1 MNINNHI
8 IIMIS
13 IKRSG
18 ITRATLNNKKNLII
32 TLNRYYVFQNVCQVT
47 LDSIVSQNALTQ
59 HTEKNVGELVTA
71 ARTRVMCQ
79 WAVEKQT
86 FAQQVYTFN

>member
-18 ITRATLNNKKNLII
+18 ITRATLNNKKKSHYN
-32 TLNRYYVFQNVCQVT
+32 YVFQNVCQVT